1 LSINISPIL
10 WPSNTCHAH
19 KEVQNSKYGS
29 WRRPLHSPDPHTFP
43 TFSSLRRRRIGGG
56 INCLSRDRCPA
67 WTAIFSGQ
75 FERSSEGQHG
85 GNEFYFRGGI
95 YCNLHESELK
105 IASREV
111 LQYRETSLFNQDGT
125 DDLAVIGR
133 ECLIKKV
140 KTRWSKVRIK

>member
-1 LSINISPIL
+1 VAELIVFQEIGALPGQPSSP
-10 WPSNTCHAH
+10 
-19 KEVQNSKYGS
+19 V
-29 WRRPLHSPDPHTFP
+29 
-43 TFSSLRRRRIGGG
+43 SLKDHRKD
-56 INCLSRDRCPA
+56 NM
-67 WTAIFSGQ
+67 
-75 FERSSEGQHG
+75 